1 MDPDGIIKDFCAS
14 WERGDVDAIVAA
26 FTDDAVYHNI
36 PMAPCK
42 GKEAIRNVI
51 EGFLKQS
58 VSGVRFEILHQ
69 VVDGNLVMNERV
81 DTLAMES
88 GKVELPVCGVFELT
102 ADGKIAAWRD
112 YFDMGAFSS
121 AETS

>member
-1 MDPDGIIKDFCAS
+1 MDPDGIMKDFCAS

-42 GKEAIRNVI
+42 GKEAIRNFI

-88 GKVELPVCGVFELT
+88 GKVELPVSGVFELT

-112 YFDMGAFSS
+112 YFDMGAFSGG
-121 AETS
+121 